1 VAALDT
7 NVLVRFL
14 VRDDEAQLQAARRLI
29 ETHLQQGMALFV
41 PVTVFLELE
50 WVLRARYRFNK
61 VTVVKALSDLLSTQ
75 ELSFDREHALEIA
88 LNLYKQEGADLA
100 DCLHLALAHEAH
112 QAPLWTFDRL
122 ASRLPGAQAVPV

>member
-1 VAALDT
+1 MAALDT

-14 VRDDEAQLQAARRLI
+14 VHDDEAQLQAARRLI
-29 ETHLQQGMALFV
+29 ESQLQQGMALFV
-41 PVTVFLELE
+41 PVTVVLELE

-61 VTVVKALSDLLSTQ
+61 ATVVKALSDLLSTQ
-75 ELSFDREHALEIA
+75 ELRFDREHALEIA

-100 DCLHLALAHEAH
+100 DSLHLALAHEARER
-112 QAPLWTFDRL
+112 PLWTFDRL

>member
-14 VRDDEAQLQAARRLI
+14 VRDDEGQLQAARRLI
-29 ETHLQQGMALFV
+29 EAHLQRGEALFV

-61 VTVVKALSDLLSTQ
+61 TTVLKALSELLSAQ
-75 ELSFDREHALEIA
+75 ELRFDREHALEIA

-100 DCLHLALAHEAH
+100 DCLHLALAHEARES
-112 QAPLWTFDRL
+112 PMWTFDRL
-122 ASRLPGAQAVPV
+122 ASRIPGAQAVPV